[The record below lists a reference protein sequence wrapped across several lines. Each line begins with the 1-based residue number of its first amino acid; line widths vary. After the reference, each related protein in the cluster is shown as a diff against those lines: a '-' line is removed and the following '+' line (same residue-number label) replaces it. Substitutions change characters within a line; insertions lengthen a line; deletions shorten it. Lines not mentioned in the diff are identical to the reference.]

1 MDKQGDIRKRMIA
14 AAAKSWGINI
24 SDMSKVD
31 PIISLLIDAIA
42 GEIERVS
49 SSIEE
54 ARNTMGNKLM
64 ELITPESLISPFPAR
79 AILYAHP
86 FDASF
91 VVTPDHQFYV
101 SKNNPFEE
109 DGVPIELFF
118 TPVRNQ
124 TLINGEIKY
133 IAAGNSMYVYDNP
146 LDKTMLLNGRGDKT
160 LPPDTIWFALSLD
173 KIPKSLDEVS
183 IYFNLE
189 QAEESEEK
197 AFYQSLAQ
205 SIWTI
210 NDRSLIIEKGFETIS
225 DDESSHKLH
234 LPHNDINKAKAI
246 CKHSINFYGTKYL
259 SLIDKK
265 GHTRDIND
273 LLKPGGWFISS
284 TACME
289 EDDVILTWINRLL
302 FIPARIGMLPTL
314 QFLKIPKLEANITH
328 AGFKIAETESIPFN
342 PAEGQAYVVGRFI
355 AAQKERD
362 SL

>member
-1 MDKQGDIRKRMIA
+1 MDKQSDIRNRMIA
-14 AAAKSWGINI
+14 AAAKSWDINI
-24 SDMSKVD
+24 RDMSKVD
-31 PIISLLIDAIA
+31 PIIPLLIDAIA

-118 TPVRNQ
+118 TPVSNQ

-246 CKHSINFYGTKYL
+246 CKHSINFYGTK
-259 SLIDKK
+259 
-265 GHTRDIND
+265 
-273 LLKPGGWFISS
+273 
-284 TACME
+284 
-289 EDDVILTWINRLL
+289 
-302 FIPARIGMLPTL
+302 
-314 QFLKIPKLEANITH
+314 
-328 AGFKIAETESIPFN
+328 
-342 PAEGQAYVVGRFI
+342 
-355 AAQKERD
+355 
-362 SL
+362 